1 MSVFHSELAAAIGR
15 ASGTPFDVRSTHAVH
30 GGDICQA
37 FTLSDGTR
45 SFFVKTQSAPRPPA
59 GRVSGGVPLAGAA
72 PRPPAGRVSGGVP
85 LAGAASRL
93 DLFEAEAAGLA
104 ELAAAH
110 AVRVPQVMCHGVAAG
125 MAYLVLE
132 DLPLRAHGDAAQ
144 LGRQL
149 AQQHRV
155 GAPRFGGTRDNWI
168 GATPQPNAWR
178 DDWVDFWREQRL
190 GFQLRLAAENG
201 HGGALQR
208 DGETLMARLD
218 EFFSDYR
225 PVPSLL
231 HGDLWGGNHGFL
243 DAGVPVIFDPAVY
256 FGDRECDLAMSELF
270 GGFAPDFYAAY
281 REAWPLDAG
290 YAVRKTL
297 YNLYHVLNHA
307 NLFGGGY
314 AAQAQRIL
322 AQLLA
327 QLR

>member
-1 MSVFHSELAAAIGR
+1 MSPFHVELATAIGR
-15 ASGTPFDVRSTHAVH
+15 ATGTPFEVRSTHAVH
-30 GGDICQA
+30 GGDISEA
-37 FTLSDGTR
+37 FTLGDGTR
-45 SFFVKTQSAPRPPA
+45 TFFVKTQPA
-59 GRVSGGVPLAGAA
+59 A
-72 PRPPAGRVSGGVP
+72 
-85 LAGAASRL
+85 RL

-104 ELAAAH
+104 ELAAAK
-110 AVRVPQVMCHGVAAG
+110 AVMVPQVLCHGIAAG
-125 MAYLVLE
+125 KAYLVIE
-132 DLPLRAHGDAAQ
+132 HLPLEPRGDAAQ

-155 GAPRFGGTRDNWI
+155 SAAQFGGSRDNWI
-168 GATPQPNAWR
+168 GATPQPNAR
-178 DDWVDFWREQRL
+178 HDGWVDFWRTQRL

-201 HGGALQR
+201 YGGALQR
-208 DGETLMARLD
+208 DGETLLVHLD
-218 EFFSDYR
+218 AFFDGYT
-225 PVPSLL
+225 PPPSLL

-243 DAGVPVIFDPAVY
+243 ADGTYDLSWPSGHRKSESPCGTPVIFDPAVY

-297 YNLYHVLNHA
+297 YNLYHILNHA

-314 AAQAQRIL
+314 AAQAQRMV

-327 QLR
+327 QIR